1 MYKMINEELRVA
13 SCKMS
18 ELPKHITDILQ
29 PNDRIS
35 VLYDPI
41 EDVLVL
47 NSVHVDFNTYS
58 MLSVDYMSFDNDQKN
73 LLKDEFRRRLKQQGR
88 SEIDNNSIL
97 EVILILDKVEN
108 IRKVKN
114 YKKIIDKQNMEDFFY
129 NYDLM
134 KEINAGV
141 YDDFSKRFNIF
152 QLGYIMGKRAE
163 RARRKKNLS
172 HMNINFM
179 SQI

>member
-1 MYKMINEELRVA
+1 MYKMINEKLRIA
-13 SCKMS
+13 SCEMS

-73 LLKDEFRRRLKQQGR
+73 ILKDEYRRRLKQQGR
-88 SEIDNNSIL
+88 SDIDNNSIL
-97 EVILILDKVEN
+97 EVISILDKVVN
-108 IRKVKN
+108 IREVKK
-114 YKKIIDKQNMEDFFY
+114 YKKIISNQNCTDLY
-129 NYDLM
+129 NNYMLLLDL
-134 KEINAGV
+134 NADTESEFLRNG
-141 YDDFSKRFNIF
+141 NIF

-163 RARRKKNLS
+163 RARRKKV
-172 HMNINFM
+172 
-179 SQI
+179 QA